1 MGSRAEAAGDM
12 AVIRGR
18 LASRYDMEA
27 ENEVRKWVK
36 ELVKE
41 DLVSGMREMEKQ
53 LRDGTLLVKIA
64 QVVQQN
70 SPKIKEKA
78 KKMTLKINTNAVPF
92 KQMENIQVFINFC
105 KAYGVPKGALFQTV
119 DLYEGRNMA
128 QVLSCI
134 QLLGSECQR
143 NGFNGTAIGPKPL
156 TKNER
161 DFSADQM
168 RAGEGLIGLQSG
180 TNKFATQKGMKIGSV
195 RHCADIR
202 ADIMNKD
209 SQVLLILQSGWN
221 KGANQTGMSMGSVRH
236 GSDIK
241 SEPQSKDSN
250 SLLILQSGWN
260 KGANQ
265 AGMSMGGTRHGAD
278 IRADDTLKEA
288 QGLLPQ
294 QSGWNKGATQTGMSI
309 GGVRHGADIR
319 ADDTLKESQGI
330 VTFQAG
336 WTKGAS
342 QTGMS
347 IGGVRHGA
355 DIRADDLLREGEDV
369 VPYQM
374 GSNKYANQ
382 AGMHMGKQRHV
393 ADIRTDQPDQAGQG
407 VISIQYGSG
416 QGDNQSGM
424 QIGGRRDIRM
434 KFHENKDTAWIN
446 NYVDQE

>member
-18 LASRYDMEA
+18 LASKYDTEA
-27 ENEVRKWVK
+27 EQEVRKWIK
-36 ELVKE
+36 ELINE
-41 DLVSGMREMEKQ
+41 DLVPGMREMEKQ
-53 LRDGTLLVKIA
+53 LRDGTLLVKLA

-78 KKMTLKINTNAVPF
+78 KKMTLKVNTQGVPF
-92 KQMENIQVFINFC
+92 KQMENIQMFINFC
-105 KAYGVPKGALFQTV
+105 KAYGVCKGALFQTV

-134 QLLGSECQR
+134 QILGSECQR
-143 NGFNGTAIGPKPL
+143 NGFSGSAIGPKPL
-156 TKNER
+156 TKNDR
-161 DFSADQM
+161 DFSVDQM

-202 ADIMNKD
+202 ADVMDKD

-221 KGANQTGMSMGSVRH
+221 KGANQQGMSMGSVRH

-241 SEPQSKDSN
+241 SEPQNKDSN

-265 AGMSMGGTRHGAD
+265 QGMSMGSVRHGAD
-278 IRADDTLKEA
+278 IRSDDTVKDS
-288 QGLLPQ
+288 QGVLSQ
-294 QSGWNKGATQTGMSI
+294 QSGWNKGATQAGMSI

-330 VTFQAG
+330 VICQAG
-336 WTKGAS
+336 WNKGAS
-342 QTGMS
+342 QIGMS

-355 DIRADDLLREGEDV
+355 DIRADDLMREGEDV
-369 VPYQM
+369 VPFQM
-374 GSNKYANQ
+374 GSNLYATQ
-382 AGMHMGKQRHV
+382 AGMHMGKIRHV
-393 ADIRTDQPDQAGQG
+393 VDIRADQSDQAGQG
-407 VISIQYGSG
+407 VIHGQYGANYG
-416 QGDNQSGM
+416 ATQTGM

-434 KFHENKDTAWIN
+434 KSHENKDDAWIM
-446 NYVDQE
+446 NYE